1 MGGAWAGPGQGRP
14 SPQRPRSVDGRIDV
28 AKTFNHPKL
37 IQVLKAVFIGTP
49 TSCFIDIKDRL

>member
-14 SPQRPRSVDGRIDV
+14 SPQRPRSVDGRTDV

-49 TSCFIDIKDRL
+49 TICFIDIKD